1 MAGSSRQ
8 RTLHKNTVL
17 RNAGTELEKEDGGIK
32 MNNCKAILSNAGV
45 GIRKRGK
52 YNTRLK
58 WRKNGYEAV
67 ISNEYLEQPTRLKAF
82 IEMHNTVIEFLKSVK

>member
-1 MAGSSRQ
+1 
-8 RTLHKNTVL
+8 
-17 RNAGTELEKEDGGIK
+17 

-82 IEMHNTVIEFLKSVK
+82 IEKHNINVITQSDFHAQDSMTNLDKNALISDKNL

>member
-1 MAGSSRQ
+1 
-8 RTLHKNTVL
+8 
-17 RNAGTELEKEDGGIK
+17 

-67 ISNEYLEQPTRLKAF
+67 VSNEYLEQPTRLKAF

>member
-1 MAGSSRQ
+1 
-8 RTLHKNTVL
+8 
-17 RNAGTELEKEDGGIK
+17 

-67 ISNEYLEQPTRLKAF
+67 VSNEYL
-82 IEMHNTVIEFLKSVK
+82 